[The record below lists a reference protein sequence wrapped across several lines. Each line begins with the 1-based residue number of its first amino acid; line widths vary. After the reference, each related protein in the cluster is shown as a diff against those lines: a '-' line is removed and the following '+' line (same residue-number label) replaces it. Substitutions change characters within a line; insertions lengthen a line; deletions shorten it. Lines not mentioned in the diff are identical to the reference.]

1 MEDFNSSPEELK
13 SKCETLISELKDLMR
28 MMDKKIEE
36 MLISNELPFSCDVD
50 MMIKKELQENFKE
63 RVIQLETNY
72 FCSNDNDDDGDDHLK
87 VSPKIVNNKMILI
100 LLKRKIQ
107 KLKEQ
112 QINKSLALDIVKAI
126 S

>member
-13 SKCETLISELKDLMR
+13 SKCETLISELKALMK

-50 MMIKKELQENFKE
+50 MMIKKELQETFKE
-63 RVIQLETNY
+63 RVIQLETDY
-72 FCSNDNDDDGDDHLK
+72 FCSNDNDDGDDHLK